1 MAVIPRT
8 KWKGRPALPHAA
20 QKRRAEPQR
29 IRDTFGLQDAL
40 DAKANSAD
48 LGTAAASDASDFA
61 AASHTHTASQIT
73 DFEDA
78 VTAIIG
84 V

>member
-1 MAVIPRT
+1 MPILAPSRIAPPVPIPFVA
-8 KWKGRPALPHAA
+8 GI
-20 QKRRAEPQR
+20 RAKEPQR
-29 IRDTFGLQDAL
+29 IRDTWGLQDAL
-40 DAKANSAD
+40 DAKADSAD
-48 LGTAAASDASDFA
+48 LGTASASNVEDFA
-61 AASHTHTASQIT
+61 AAVHTHVAADVT